1 MEESLDDL
9 YKQFVESRKRKIK
22 ELIEIQ
28 DQMSIADEV
37 SRVRSAQDCLESLL
51 KETDSPIAAT
61 KLSSEIR
68 ANSSFMMEV
77 MGLGKEQL
85 TTMNQSAN
93 SPVLPNEEVK
103 QIGVNLTA
111 QNAVQDLHTLLL
123 AQ

>member
-1 MEESLDDL
+1 MYYMEESLDDL

-28 DQMSIADEV
+28 DQMSIAYEV
-37 SRVRSAQDCLESLL
+37 SSVRSAQDCLESLL

-85 TTMNQSAN
+85 TTMNQAAN

-103 QIGVNLTA
+103 QIGVIEDISFEE
-111 QNAVQDLHTLLL
+111 V
-123 AQ
+123 